1 MKCAIISCPL
11 GVRQIKRSRNQELYN
26 GEIWECV
33 SDLDPDTR
41 HIRFVSNLD
50 QGMSVF
56 VSDCRL
62 QLVSGRLHPHCLQ
75 CILFLIRCITHKCSA
90 VYCKVINYITEY
102 CIVYNCIGYQN
113 ILSNE
118 KYYSATL
125 PDIWLHYS
133 LVMCSILLV
142 SKVQYRVVLSYLV
155 LL

>member
-1 MKCAIISCPL
+1 
-11 GVRQIKRSRNQELYN
+11 
-26 GEIWECV
+26 
-33 SDLDPDTR
+33 
-41 HIRFVSNLD
+41 
-50 QGMSVF
+50 MSVF

-62 QLVSGRLHPHCLQ
+62 QSVSGRLHPHCLQ
-75 CILFLIRCITHKCSA
+75 CILFLIRCLTHKCSA

-125 PDIWLHYS
+125 PYIWLHYS

-155 LL
+155 LYSLVQYSLIMSSIDLHCAILCSLVV